1 MQVARVFQDMQEVV
15 TWPRLGVPV
24 EPPGDVSVSVGLPL
38 PSRHP
43 HLAPSLS
50 LSAAETF

>member
-24 EPPGDVSVSVGLPL
+24 EPPGDVSVGLPL